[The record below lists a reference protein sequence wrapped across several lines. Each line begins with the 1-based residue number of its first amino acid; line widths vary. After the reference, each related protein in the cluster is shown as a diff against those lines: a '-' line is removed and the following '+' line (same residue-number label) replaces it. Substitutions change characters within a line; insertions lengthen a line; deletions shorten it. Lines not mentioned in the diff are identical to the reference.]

1 MKLILSL
8 FLFIFFISSGVFAQE
23 KSCCSGDQVKKEV
36 TIEKSINK
44 DNKTVEIKETVVKD
58 GKTVEVKKVINEEKS
73 KDGCC
78 ASSKDKS
85 EMNSEVKK
93 DCTTKDITEKKSD
106 CCKSDVKVEKKVEK
120 EIK

>member
-1 MKLILSL
+1 MKLILSSFLL
-8 FLFIFFISSGVFAQE
+8 FFFITSGVFAQE

-44 DNKTVEIKETVVKD
+44 DNKSVEIKETVIKD
-58 GKTVEVKKVINEEKS
+58 GKTVEVKKVINEEMS
-73 KDGCC
+73 RNGCC

-85 EMNSEVKK
+85 EVKK
-93 DCTTKDITEKKSD
+93 DCATKEITDQKGD
-106 CCKSDVKVEKKVEK
+106 CCKSEIKVEKKIEK